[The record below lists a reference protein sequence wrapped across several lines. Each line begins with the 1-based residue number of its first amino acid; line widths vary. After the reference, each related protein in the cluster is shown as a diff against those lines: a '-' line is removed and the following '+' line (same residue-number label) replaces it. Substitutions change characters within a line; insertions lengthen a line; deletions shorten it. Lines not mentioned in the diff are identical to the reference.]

1 MKATAHP
8 AILSMTPHRGLCT
21 PPYRNPLA
29 VASAPLK
36 LNLRNV
42 NGKPAFLGGSALLAC
57 RQADGRNIWNPAP
70 QLHAKKYVYPWMARS
85 RIVDA
90 PNRAQARL
98 PARSDVF
105 Q

>member
-1 MKATAHP
+1 MKATARP
-8 AILSMTPHRGLCT
+8 AILSMTSHRALYT
-21 PPYRNPLA
+21 APYRNRWSF
-29 VASAPLK
+29 VSSPLK